1 MLNLKPNG
9 VKFWGRERKPNP
21 KEMNEGKT
29 IRVTDLIRILTI
41 IVLGFF
47 LMKGCNE
54 VEYYKGL
61 NDQNTKAL
69 TDTVEY
75 YKGSYTKAIYK
86 AHNER
91 LAMEMAEK
99 DKEIQILLKEIKD
112 LKAKPGTVIYVE
124 PRYNNTT
131 VVSSNLE
138 QLNDSTYRLVF
149 ADTNLVRSIK
159 GRANIFLKKTTLE
172 EIVGNEL
179 SLTNKFSLYLEEDSG
194 VVVQDKLNFGLG
206 ISLITTEDGYE
217 EVMVTPLSRVGEEY
231 VEIPRSLLD
240 IPIIKGL
247 KIEKP
252 QQVIEP
258 EWGFSFGISAST
270 GINPFNG
277 QASFI
282 IGPSITL
289 GKRIDL
295 KLKR

>member
-1 MLNLKPNG
+1 
-9 VKFWGRERKPNP
+9 
-21 KEMNEGKT
+21 MNEGKT
-29 IRVTDLIRILTI
+29 IRVTDLILILTI

-75 YKGSYTKAIYK
+75 YKGSYTKSIYK
-86 AHNER
+86 AQNER

-99 DKEIQILLKEIKD
+99 DKEIQILLKQIKD

-179 SLTNKFSLYLEEDSG
+179 SLINKFSLYLEEDSG
-194 VVVQDKLNFGLG
+194 VVVQDRLNFGLG
-206 ISLITTEDGYE
+206 ISLITTADGYE

>member
-1 MLNLKPNG
+1 
-9 VKFWGRERKPNP
+9 
-21 KEMNEGKT
+21 MNEGKT
-29 IRVTDLIRILTI
+29 IRVTDLILILTI

-99 DKEIQILLKEIKD
+99 DKEIQILLKQIKD
-112 LKAKPGTVIYVE
+112 LKAKPRTVIYVE

>member
-1 MLNLKPNG
+1 
-9 VKFWGRERKPNP
+9 
-21 KEMNEGKT
+21 MNEGKT
-29 IRVTDLIRILTI
+29 IRVTDLILILTI

-99 DKEIQILLKEIKD
+99 DKEIQILLKQIKD

>member
-1 MLNLKPNG
+1 
-9 VKFWGRERKPNP
+9 
-21 KEMNEGKT
+21 
-29 IRVTDLIRILTI
+29 
-41 IVLGFF
+41 
-47 LMKGCNE
+47 
-54 VEYYKGL
+54 
-61 NDQNTKAL
+61 
-69 TDTVEY
+69 
-75 YKGSYTKAIYK
+75 
-86 AHNER
+86 
-91 LAMEMAEK
+91 MEK
-99 DKEIQILLKEIKD
+99 I
-112 LKAKPGTVIYVE
+112 
-124 PRYNNTT
+124 
-131 VVSSNLE
+131 
-138 QLNDSTYRLVF
+138 NDSTYQLVF

-159 GRANIFLKKTTLE
+159 GNARIFLNKTTVE

-194 VVVQDKLNFGLG
+194 VVVQDRLNFGLG
-206 ISLITTEDGYE
+206 ISLITTADGYE

-231 VEIPRSLLD
+231 VEIPRTLLD

>member
-1 MLNLKPNG
+1 
-9 VKFWGRERKPNP
+9 
-21 KEMNEGKT
+21 MNEGKT
-29 IRVTDLIRILTI
+29 IRVTDLILILTI

-99 DKEIQILLKEIKD
+99 DKEIQILLKQIKD

-159 GRANIFLKKTTLE
+159 GRVNIFLKKTTLE

-179 SLTNKFSLYLEEDSG
+179 SLINKFSLYLEEDSG
-194 VVVQDKLNFGLG
+194 VVVQDRLNFGLG
-206 ISLITTEDGYE
+206 ISLITTADGYE

-231 VEIPRSLLD
+231 VEIPRTLLD

-258 EWGFSFGISAST
+258 KWGFSFGISVST
-270 GINPFNG
+270 GINPFNR
-277 QASFI
+277 QAGFI
-282 IGPSITL
+282 IGPSVTL

>member
-1 MLNLKPNG
+1 MSN
-9 VKFWGRERKPNP
+9 
-21 KEMNEGKT
+21 KEKT
-29 IRVTDLIRILTI
+29 IRASDLILILTCL
-41 IVLGFF
+41 VLGFF

-61 NDQNTKAL
+61 NRQNTKAL

-75 YKGSYTKAIYK
+75 YKGSYTKAIYR

-91 LAMEMAEK
+91 LAMEMSEK
-99 DKEIQILLKEIKD
+99 DKEIQILIKKIQD
-112 LKAKPGTVIYVE
+112 LKSKPGTVIYVE

-159 GRANIFLKKTTLE
+159 GNANIFLKKTTVE

-194 VVVQDKLNFGLG
+194 VVVQDELNFGLG

-217 EVMVTPLSRVGEEY
+217 EVMVTPLSRVGDEF
-231 VEIPRSLLD
+231 VEIPKSLLD

-258 EWGFSFGISAST
+258 EWGFSFGISATT

-277 QASFI
+277 KPDFI

>member
-1 MLNLKPNG
+1 
-9 VKFWGRERKPNP
+9 
-21 KEMNEGKT
+21 MNEGKT
-29 IRVTDLIRILTI
+29 IRVTDLILILTI

-99 DKEIQILLKEIKD
+99 DKEIQILLKQIKD

-159 GRANIFLKKTTLE
+159 GRANIFLKKTILE
-172 EIVGNEL
+172 EIVENEL
-179 SLTNKFSLYLEEDSG
+179 SLTNKFSLYLEQDSG
-194 VVVQDKLNFGLG
+194 VVVQDELNFGLG

>member
-1 MLNLKPNG
+1 MSN
-9 VKFWGRERKPNP
+9 
-21 KEMNEGKT
+21 KEKT
-29 IRVTDLIRILTI
+29 IRVSDLILILTCL
-41 IVLGFF
+41 VLGFF

-61 NDQNTKAL
+61 NKQNTKAL

-75 YKGSYTKAIYK
+75 YKGSYTKAIYR

-99 DKEIQILLKEIKD
+99 DKEIQILIKKIQD
-112 LKAKPGTVIYVE
+112 LKSKPGTIIYVE

-159 GRANIFLKKTTLE
+159 GNANIFLKKTTVE

-194 VVVQDKLNFGLG
+194 VVVQDELNFGLG

-217 EVMVTPLSRVGEEY
+217 EVMVTPLSRVGDEF
-231 VEIPRSLLD
+231 VEIPKNLLD

-252 QQVIEP
+252 PQVIEP
-258 EWGFSFGISAST
+258 EWGFSFGISVST